1 MKKAAFISLLFVL
14 SMLCGVLAGISYIKT
29 EAPPIS
35 HAEELP
41 YDDLAL
47 STTQTPFIT
56 DTPAPR
62 EEFTQEEAEVFESE
76 QYVVTLSDTKILI
89 YKIASDGSMQTID
102 EKNVD
107 TGSIPREDYHKLYSG
122 IIVPTLEEAK
132 EIVEDYIS

>member
-1 MKKAAFISLLFVL
+1 MKKAALISLLFVL

-47 STTQTPFIT
+47 SAAQTPIIST
-56 DTPAPR
+56 TLTP
-62 EEFTQEEAEVFESE
+62 EEFTEKEAEVFESE

-89 YKIASDGSMQTID
+89 YKIASDGSMQTIV
-102 EKNVD
+102 EKAVD